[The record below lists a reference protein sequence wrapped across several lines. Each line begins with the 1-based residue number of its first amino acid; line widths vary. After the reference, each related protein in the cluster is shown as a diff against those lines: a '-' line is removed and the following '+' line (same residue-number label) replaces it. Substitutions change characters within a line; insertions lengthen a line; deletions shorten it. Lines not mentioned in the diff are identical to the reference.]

1 MSQNGREMRN
11 DMTYIVLAHSA
22 LTGNVFSTRIT
33 GCTYKDVRE
42 RFYEIYNDSYKII
55 SITEVIRYK

>member
-1 MSQNGREMRN
+1 MRN

-33 GCTYKDVRE
+33 GCSYKDVRE